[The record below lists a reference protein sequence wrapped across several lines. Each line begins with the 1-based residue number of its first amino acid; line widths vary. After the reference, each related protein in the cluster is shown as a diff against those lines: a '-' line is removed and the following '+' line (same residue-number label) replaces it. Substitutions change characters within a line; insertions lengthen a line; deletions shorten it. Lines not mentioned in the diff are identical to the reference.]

1 MPSVKIP
8 RKSTDTDMTPFVDI
22 AFLILSFFIMA
33 TKFKPPE
40 PVEVTTPGSV
50 LSQKLPENNA
60 ILVTIDSADKVY
72 FTVLSEKNKTIQ
84 DEIIKA
90 LNTSQNLQLTPAEI
104 QNFRQTAIVGVPF
117 AGVKQLLGTP
127 AKEQL
132 SLRQPGIP
140 VKDTANNQLIW
151 WIREAKNAFANQNE
165 KLNYLIKGDA
175 KSKYPAFEA
184 VINAFKKN
192 DILKYNL
199 VTSLDEIPTGSE
211 LDKTLQAGLK
221 PDK

>member
-40 PVEVTTPGSV
+40 PVEVKTPGSV

-60 ILVTIDSADKVY
+60 ILITIDSSDKVY
-72 FTVLSEKNKTIQ
+72 FTVMSEKNKTVY
-84 DEIIKA
+84 DDIIKGI
-90 LNTSQNLQLTPAEI
+90 NTSQNLGLSQQEMN
-104 QNFRQTAIVGVPF
+104 NFRQTFVTGVPF
-117 AGVKQLLGTP
+117 AGLKQLLGTDP
-127 AKEQL
+127 KDQA
-132 SLRQPGIP
+132 SLKQPGIP
-140 VKDTANNQLIW
+140 VKDTANNQLYW
-151 WIREAKNAFANQNE
+151 WIREAKNVFGNQRE
-165 KLNYLIKGDA
+165 ELKYLIKGDG

-184 VINAFKKN
+184 VIAAFKKN

-199 VTSLDEIPTGSE
+199 VTSLDDIPSGSD
-211 LDKTLQAGLK
+211 LDKLIQSGQKLK
-221 PDK
+221 